1 MVQPLAFGPAARP
14 TWPCSHSPSPPA
26 RASRLLPRPRSR
38 ALPLRVRPAWQPRPG
53 VRTDRA
59 HQPPRARA
67 LPRPRRARNRRRNSR
82 THDALVQKEPAS
94 FLPYSAQILL
104 SLDAAQGGAESPTW
118 SSPRSS
124 PAAIKVNPPPF
135 PFPLPSSMLSR
146 VVRRAHGV
154 ARGRSSAGARGACPG
169 LFLGSLPC
177 ARMVFSPAAACA
189 RAAWR
194 VRRVPGSAA
203 RGTRSAVCSPAVARS
218 GPGARSLLVRGVVR
232 PWRPWCTQ
240 PARPATDAFPG

>member
-154 ARGRSSAGARGACPG
+154 ACGRSSAGARPATLRAAPLARGLASFSAPCPARAWCSRPRRPALARPGACG
-169 LFLGSLPC
+169 ASL
-177 ARMVFSPAAACA
+177 ARLLAA
-189 RAAWR
+189 RA
-194 VRRVPGSAA
+194 V
-203 RGTRSAVCSPAVARS
+203 RSA
-218 GPGARSLLVRGVVR
+218 R
-232 PWRPWCTQ
+232 PQ
-240 PARPATDAFPG
+240 